1 MKWTIEKSIYTD
13 ARCNGSRGVKKAIV
27 AIASAFL
34 ATCILSACSPANIS
48 ETSVQATDTTSSA
61 HSINSAQSQH
71 AVAMP
76 DSYSADAAM
85 QVLKEGGNAI
95 DAAITAQFVL
105 AVTLPE
111 AGNVGGGGFMTIK
124 FEDTTDFL
132 DYREMAPKSAHRDMY
147 LDDEGNVKAHELLFG
162 AKASG
167 IPGTVAGMWAA
178 HQKYGTL
185 EWSRLLEPAVTLAE
199 GGFIVHEK
207 LANNVTRY
215 ISKQEAKQAAKQEAK
230 QAAKQET
237 QGTNKPVKSN
247 FADYFAGAKANT
259 LFKQPELANTLKA
272 IQQNGKDG
280 FYQGKVADQIVSFMQ
295 QNGGLITH
303 DDLLAYKAVFREPLH
318 LPWQGY
324 QLVTA
329 PPPSSG
335 GVAVAQWIGMLEAYT
350 ATKDLPSHNS
360 VEYIHVMSEIGKR
373 VFADRAEYMGDPD
386 FIDVPVAAL
395 TQADYITARAKEI
408 NSTTISETANITPG
422 LKESED
428 TTHFSVLDKWGNAV
442 ANTTTIN
449 LTFGSGVVVTGAGFL
464 LNDEM
469 DDFSAKP
476 GVPNF
481 FGAVG
486 GEANAIAP
494 YKRMLSSMTPT
505 LVIKNNEVVLV
516 TGSPGGTTIISSVA
530 QSLLNALLF
539 NMSAEEAVNSPRFHH
554 QLLPKDKIR
563 MHDGFCPEKLKALEA
578 MGYTLDNRRFGDVHL
593 IKRTGD
599 KVEAASEKSGRGKS
613 IVEAAAN

>member
-1 MKWTIEKSIYTD
+1 MIKRIMI
-13 ARCNGSRGVKKAIV
+13 
-27 AIASAFL
+27 L
-34 ATCILSACSPANIS
+34 AVISVVVACSHAPNNTVDNTNNTTVGIS
-48 ETSVQATDTTSSA
+48 Q
-61 HSINSAQSQH
+61 Q

-85 QVLKEGGNAI
+85 QVLQEGGNAI

-124 FEDTTDFL
+124 FEDSTDFL
-132 DYREMAPKSAHRDMY
+132 DYREMAPENAHRDMY
-147 LDDEGNVKAHELLFG
+147 LDEQGNVKPYESLFG

-178 HQKYGTL
+178 HKKYGTL
-185 EWSRLLEPAVTLAE
+185 DWERLLAPAVDLAE
-199 GGFIVHEK
+199 QGFVVHEK
-207 LANNVTRY
+207 LANNIAHY
-215 ISKQEAKQAAKQEAK
+215 IERTEEA
-230 QAAKQET
+230 
-237 QGTNKPVKSN
+237 GINNN
-247 FADYFAGAKANT
+247 FSEYFARAKAGT
-259 LFKQPELANTLKA
+259 TFKQPELAKTLKA
-272 IQQNGKDG
+272 IQQQGKDG
-280 FYQGKVADQIVSFMQ
+280 FYKGDVAKHIVDFMQ
-295 QNGGLITH
+295 QNGGLITYE
-303 DDLLAYKAVFREPLH
+303 DLLAYKAVWRKPLH
-318 LPWQGY
+318 LNWQGY
-324 QLVTA
+324 ELVTA

-335 GVAVAQWIGMLEAYT
+335 GVAVAQWIGMLEAYD
-350 ATKDLPSHNS
+350 ATHDLPAQNS
-360 VEYIHVMSEIGKR
+360 TEYIHVMSEIGKR

-386 FIDVPVAAL
+386 FVSVPVKAL
-395 TQADYITARAKEI
+395 TDANYITERAADI
-408 NSTTISETANITPG
+408 QPTSISDTPSIKPG

-428 TTHFSVLDKWGNAV
+428 TTHFSIMDRWGNAV

-486 GEANAIAP
+486 GEANAIEP

-505 LVIKNNEVVLV
+505 LVTKDDQVVLV

-530 QSLLNALLF
+530 QSLLNALLYD
-539 NMSAEEAVNSPRFHH
+539 MSAEEAVNSPRFHH
-554 QLLPKDKIR
+554 QLLPKDTIR
-563 MHDGFCPEKLKALEA
+563 MHDGFTEATVNELKA
-578 MGYTLDNRRFGDVHL
+578 MGYTIDNRRFGDVHL
-593 IKRTGD
+593 IKRTKEG
-599 KVEAASEKSGRGKS
+599 VEAASEKSGRGKS
-613 IVEAAAN
+613 LVQPY

>member
-1 MKWTIEKSIYTD
+1 MIKRIMI
-13 ARCNGSRGVKKAIV
+13 
-27 AIASAFL
+27 L
-34 ATCILSACSPANIS
+34 AVISVMVACSNAPSTIIDNANN
-48 ETSVQATDTTSSA
+48 TDVGL
-61 HSINSAQSQH
+61 SQP

-124 FEDTTDFL
+124 FEDSTDFL

-147 LDDEGNVKAHELLFG
+147 LDQAGNVKPYESLFG

-178 HQKYGTL
+178 HKKYGTL
-185 EWSRLLEPAVTLAE
+185 DWERLVAPAVDLAE
-199 GGFIVHEK
+199 NGFVVHEK
-207 LANNVTRY
+207 LANNIARY
-215 ISKQEAKQAAKQEAK
+215 ISRTQEK
-230 QAAKQET
+230 
-237 QGTNKPVKSN
+237 GIKSN
-247 FADYFAGAKANT
+247 FSDYFSEAKAGT
-259 LFKQPELANTLKA
+259 TFKQPELAETLKA
-272 IQQNGKDG
+272 IQQQGKDG
-280 FYQGKVADQIVSFMQ
+280 FYKGEVATHIVDFMQ

-303 DDLLAYKAVFREPLH
+303 DDLQAYKAVWRKPLQ
-318 LPWQGY
+318 LTWQGY
-324 QLVTA
+324 ELITA

-335 GVAVAQWIGMLEAYT
+335 GVAVAQWIGMLEAYD
-350 ATKDLPSHNS
+350 ATHDLPAQNS
-360 VEYIHVMSEIGKR
+360 TEYIHVMSEIGKR

-386 FIDVPVAAL
+386 FVSVPVEAL
-395 TQADYITARAKEI
+395 TDADYITQRAADI
-408 NSTTISETANITPG
+408 QPNSISDTPSVQPG

-428 TTHFSVLDKWGNAV
+428 TTHFSIMDRWGNAV

-486 GEANAIAP
+486 GEANAIEP

-505 LVIKNNEVVLV
+505 LVTKDDQVVLV
-516 TGSPGGTTIISSVA
+516 TGSPGGTTIISSVT
-530 QSLLNALLF
+530 QSLLNALLYD
-539 NMSAEEAVNSPRFHH
+539 MSAEEAVNSPRFHH
-554 QLLPKDKIR
+554 QLLPKDTIR
-563 MHDGFCPEKLKALEA
+563 MHDGFTEAAVNELKA
-578 MGYTLDNRRFGDVHL
+578 MGYTIDNRRFGDVHL
-593 IKRTGD
+593 IKRTKEG
-599 KVEAASEKSGRGKS
+599 VEAASEKSGRGKS
-613 IVEAAAN
+613 LVQPY

>member
-1 MKWTIEKSIYTD
+1 MIKRIMI
-13 ARCNGSRGVKKAIV
+13 
-27 AIASAFL
+27 L
-34 ATCILSACSPANIS
+34 AVISVMVACSNAPNTTIDNANN
-48 ETSVQATDTTSSA
+48 TDVGL
-61 HSINSAQSQH
+61 SQP

-124 FEDTTDFL
+124 FEDSTDFL

-147 LDDEGNVKAHELLFG
+147 LDQAGNVKPYESLFG

-178 HQKYGTL
+178 HKKYGTL
-185 EWSRLLEPAVTLAE
+185 DWERLVAPAVDLAE
-199 GGFIVHEK
+199 NGFVVHEK
-207 LANNVTRY
+207 LANNIARY
-215 ISKQEAKQAAKQEAK
+215 ISRTQEK
-230 QAAKQET
+230 
-237 QGTNKPVKSN
+237 GIKSN
-247 FADYFAGAKANT
+247 FSDYFSEAKAGT
-259 LFKQPELANTLKA
+259 TFKQPELAETLKA
-272 IQQNGKDG
+272 IQQQGKDG
-280 FYQGKVADQIVSFMQ
+280 FYKGEVATHIVDFMQ

-303 DDLLAYKAVFREPLH
+303 DDLQAYKAVWRKPLQ
-318 LPWQGY
+318 LTWQGY
-324 QLVTA
+324 ELITA

-335 GVAVAQWIGMLEAYT
+335 GVAVAQWIGMLEAYD
-350 ATKDLPSHNS
+350 ATHDLPAQNS
-360 VEYIHVMSEIGKR
+360 TEYIHVMSEIGKR

-386 FIDVPVAAL
+386 FVSVPVKAL
-395 TQADYITARAKEI
+395 TDANYINERAADIQPA
-408 NSTTISETANITPG
+408 SISDTPSIKPG

-428 TTHFSVLDKWGNAV
+428 TTHFSIMDRWGNAV

-486 GEANAIAP
+486 GEANAIEP

-505 LVIKNNEVVLV
+505 LVTKGDQVVLV

-530 QSLLNALLF
+530 QSLLNALLYD
-539 NMSAEEAVNSPRFHH
+539 MSAEEAVNSPRFHH
-554 QLLPKDKIR
+554 QLLPKDTIR
-563 MHDGFCPEKLKALEA
+563 MHNGFTEATVNELKA
-578 MGYTLDNRRFGDVHL
+578 MGYTIDNRRFGDVHL
-593 IKRTGD
+593 IKRTKEG
-599 KVEAASEKSGRGKS
+599 VEAASEKSGRGKS
-613 IVEAAAN
+613 LVQPY

>member
-1 MKWTIEKSIYTD
+1 MIKRIMI
-13 ARCNGSRGVKKAIV
+13 
-27 AIASAFL
+27 L
-34 ATCILSACSPANIS
+34 AVISVMVACSNAPSTTIDNANN
-48 ETSVQATDTTSSA
+48 TDVGL
-61 HSINSAQSQH
+61 SQP

-124 FEDTTDFL
+124 FEDSTDFL

-147 LDDEGNVKAHELLFG
+147 LDQAGNVKPYESLFG

-178 HQKYGTL
+178 HKKYGTL
-185 EWSRLLEPAVTLAE
+185 DWERLVAPAVDLAE
-199 GGFIVHEK
+199 NGFVVHEK
-207 LANNVTRY
+207 LANNIARY
-215 ISKQEAKQAAKQEAK
+215 ISRTQEK
-230 QAAKQET
+230 
-237 QGTNKPVKSN
+237 GIKSN
-247 FADYFAGAKANT
+247 FSDYFSEAKAGT
-259 LFKQPELANTLKA
+259 TFKQPELAETLKA
-272 IQQNGKDG
+272 IQQQGKDG
-280 FYQGKVADQIVSFMQ
+280 FYKGEVATHIVDFMQ

-303 DDLLAYKAVFREPLH
+303 DDLQAYKAVWRKPLQ
-318 LPWQGY
+318 LTWQGY
-324 QLVTA
+324 ELITA

-335 GVAVAQWIGMLEAYT
+335 GVAVAQWIGMLEAYD
-350 ATKDLPSHNS
+350 ATHDLPAQNS
-360 VEYIHVMSEIGKR
+360 TEYIHVMSEIGKR

-386 FIDVPVAAL
+386 FVSVPVKAL
-395 TQADYITARAKEI
+395 TDADYINERAADI
-408 NSTTISETANITPG
+408 QPASISDTPSIKPG

-428 TTHFSVLDKWGNAV
+428 TTHFSIMDRWGNAV

-486 GEANAIAP
+486 GEANAIEP

-505 LVIKNNEVVLV
+505 LVTKGDQVVLV

-530 QSLLNALLF
+530 QSLLNALLYD
-539 NMSAEEAVNSPRFHH
+539 MSAEEAVNSPRFHH
-554 QLLPKDKIR
+554 QLLPKDTIR
-563 MHDGFCPEKLKALEA
+563 MHNGFTEATVNELKA
-578 MGYTLDNRRFGDVHL
+578 MGYTIDNRRFGDVHL
-593 IKRTGD
+593 IKRTKEG
-599 KVEAASEKSGRGKS
+599 VEAASEKSGRGKS
-613 IVEAAAN
+613 IVQPY

>member
-1 MKWTIEKSIYTD
+1 MIKRIMI
-13 ARCNGSRGVKKAIV
+13 
-27 AIASAFL
+27 L
-34 ATCILSACSPANIS
+34 AVISVMVACSNAPSTIIDNANN
-48 ETSVQATDTTSSA
+48 TDVGL
-61 HSINSAQSQH
+61 SQP

-124 FEDTTDFL
+124 FEDSTDFL

-147 LDDEGNVKAHELLFG
+147 LDQAGNVKPYESLFG

-178 HQKYGTL
+178 HKKYGTL
-185 EWSRLLEPAVTLAE
+185 DWERLVAPAVDLAE
-199 GGFIVHEK
+199 NGFVVHEK
-207 LANNVTRY
+207 LANNIARY
-215 ISKQEAKQAAKQEAK
+215 ISRTQEK
-230 QAAKQET
+230 
-237 QGTNKPVKSN
+237 GIKSN
-247 FADYFAGAKANT
+247 FSDYFSEVKAGT
-259 LFKQPELANTLKA
+259 TFKQPELAETLKA
-272 IQQNGKDG
+272 IQQQGKDG
-280 FYQGKVADQIVSFMQ
+280 FYKGEVATHIVDFMQ

-303 DDLLAYKAVFREPLH
+303 DDLQAYKAVWRKPLQ
-318 LPWQGY
+318 LTWQGY
-324 QLVTA
+324 ELITA

-335 GVAVAQWIGMLEAYT
+335 GVAVAQWIGMLEAYD
-350 ATKDLPSHNS
+350 ATHDLPAQNS
-360 VEYIHVMSEIGKR
+360 TEYIHVMSEIGKR

-386 FIDVPVAAL
+386 FVSVPVKAL
-395 TQADYITARAKEI
+395 TDADYINERAADI
-408 NSTTISETANITPG
+408 QPASISDTPSVKPG

-428 TTHFSVLDKWGNAV
+428 TTHFSIMDRWGNAV

-486 GEANAIAP
+486 GEANAIEP

-505 LVIKNNEVVLV
+505 LVTKGDQVVLV

-530 QSLLNALLF
+530 QSLLNALLYD
-539 NMSAEEAVNSPRFHH
+539 MSAEEAVNSPRFHH
-554 QLLPKDKIR
+554 QLLPKDTIR
-563 MHDGFCPEKLKALEA
+563 MHNGFTEATVNELKA
-578 MGYTLDNRRFGDVHL
+578 MGYTIDNRRFGDVHL
-593 IKRTGD
+593 IKRTKEG
-599 KVEAASEKSGRGKS
+599 VEAASEKSGRGKS
-613 IVEAAAN
+613 IVQPY

>member
-1 MKWTIEKSIYTD
+1 MIKRIMI
-13 ARCNGSRGVKKAIV
+13 
-27 AIASAFL
+27 L
-34 ATCILSACSPANIS
+34 AVISVMVACSNAPSTTIDNANN
-48 ETSVQATDTTSSA
+48 TDVGL
-61 HSINSAQSQH
+61 SQP

-124 FEDTTDFL
+124 FEDSTDFL

-147 LDDEGNVKAHELLFG
+147 LDQAGNVKPYESLFG

-178 HQKYGTL
+178 HKKYGTL
-185 EWSRLLEPAVTLAE
+185 DWERLVAPAVDLAE
-199 GGFIVHEK
+199 NGFVVHEK
-207 LANNVTRY
+207 LANNIARY
-215 ISKQEAKQAAKQEAK
+215 ISRTQEK
-230 QAAKQET
+230 
-237 QGTNKPVKSN
+237 GIKSN
-247 FADYFAGAKANT
+247 FSDYFSEAKAGT
-259 LFKQPELANTLKA
+259 TFKQPELAETLKA
-272 IQQNGKDG
+272 IQQQGKDG
-280 FYQGKVADQIVSFMQ
+280 FYKGEVATHIVDFMQ

-303 DDLLAYKAVFREPLH
+303 DDLQAYKAVWRKPLQ
-318 LPWQGY
+318 LTWQGY
-324 QLVTA
+324 ELITA

-335 GVAVAQWIGMLEAYT
+335 GVAVAQWIGMLEAYD
-350 ATKDLPSHNS
+350 ATHDLPAQNS
-360 VEYIHVMSEIGKR
+360 TEYIHIMSEIGKR

-386 FIDVPVAAL
+386 FVSVPVKAL
-395 TQADYITARAKEI
+395 TDADYINERAADI
-408 NSTTISETANITPG
+408 QPASISDTPSIKPG

-428 TTHFSVLDKWGNAV
+428 TTHFSIMDRWGNAV

-486 GEANAIAP
+486 GEANAIEP

-505 LVIKNNEVVLV
+505 LVTKADQVVLV

-530 QSLLNALLF
+530 QSLLNALLYD
-539 NMSAEEAVNSPRFHH
+539 MSAEEAVNSPRFHH
-554 QLLPKDKIR
+554 QLLPKDTIR
-563 MHDGFCPEKLKALEA
+563 MHNGFTEATVNELKA
-578 MGYTLDNRRFGDVHL
+578 MGYTIDNRRFGDVHL
-593 IKRTGD
+593 IKRTKEG
-599 KVEAASEKSGRGKS
+599 VEAASEKSGRGKS
-613 IVEAAAN
+613 IVQPY